1 MNRNIL
7 NIIIELQHCKPL
19 MAFILLLRL
28 CGIIPLILQRGAR
41 DTEFILLSQVVTM
54 TSPSQRKWYLA
65 ISNKG
70 KFQSS
75 AQKGFLSSC
84 YIPVLGEFPAFFY
97 CEVEDKS
104 LFSEWVIPKSVC
116 FFPQNTVWTSFA
128 EGRVILAGIPHS
140 VNLNSSSTERGC
152 WTSPPGHCCSALKR
166 ACCDGHHARSLGL
179 KIHSQVRR
187 LCSVGSPSVHLSP
200 LRVPSKSPW
209 KGKVDSKSDFLQSC
223 PQTLAMLPQPTTSPP
238 LFSSSNL
245 GHIAGLSI
253 CLLWVVDCPKQ
264 KRNVKSFIQTDLLIL
279 FSWSSYSKSSPSF
292 SYTFPFTIYM
302 GKTHPRL
309 KLDLHTTHE
318 GKKS

>member
-1 MNRNIL
+1 M
-7 NIIIELQHCKPL
+7 
-19 MAFILLLRL
+19 M
-28 CGIIPLILQRGAR
+28 
-41 DTEFILLSQVVTM
+41 
-54 TSPSQRKWYLA
+54 SPSQRKWYLA

-104 LFSEWVIPKSVC
+104 SFSEWVIPKSAC
-116 FFPQNTVWTSFA
+116 FFPQNIVWTSFA
-128 EGRVILAGIPHS
+128 EGRVILAGIPHY

-152 WTSPPGHCCSALKR
+152 WISPPGHCCSALKTAR
-166 ACCDGHHARSLGL
+166 CNGHHARSLDL

-187 LCSVGSPSVHLSP
+187 LCSVGSSSVHLSP

-209 KGKVDSKSDFLQSC
+209 KGKVDSKSDFLQSRS
-223 PQTLAMLPQPTTSPP
+223 QTLAMLPRPTTSPP

-264 KRNVKSFIQTDLLIL
+264 KRNVKSFIQTDLLVL
-279 FSWSSYSKSSPSF
+279 FSWSSYSKSISIFLLQFSF
-292 SYTFPFTIYM
+292 YCLHGKDTSRAQIRPTHYT
-302 GKTHPRL
+302 
-309 KLDLHTTHE
+309 
-318 GKKS
+318 